1 MSQAERSPSKTE
13 TPPDAIDGQ
22 ATSEGGP
29 STEFRPVEG
38 GGNTKSG
45 EMLLVQAYAAFWLFA
60 FGLIVFSL
68 RKQKKL
74 DERIARLED
83 DLNEAREAS

>member
-1 MSQAERSPSKTE
+1 MSQAESAPSKTE
-13 TPPDAIDGQ
+13 MPPDAVAGQ
-22 ATSEGGP
+22 NTSESTP

-38 GGNTKSG
+38 GGNSKSG

-74 DERIARLED
+74 DARIDRLED
-83 DLNEAREAS
+83 DLRKARDAS

>member
-1 MSQAERSPSKTE
+1 MSQADRAPSKMPAEPEGTTE
-13 TPPDAIDGQ
+13 
-22 ATSEGGP
+22 ATP

-60 FGLIVFSL
+60 FGLILFSL
-68 RKQKKL
+68 RKQQKL
-74 DERIARLED
+74 DARIARLKD
-83 DLNEAREAS
+83 DLDKARDAS